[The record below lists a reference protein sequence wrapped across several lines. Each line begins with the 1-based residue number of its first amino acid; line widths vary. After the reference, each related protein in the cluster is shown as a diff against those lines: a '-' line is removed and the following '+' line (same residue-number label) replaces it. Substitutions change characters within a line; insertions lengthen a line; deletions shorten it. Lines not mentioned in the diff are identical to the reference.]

1 MTADEVWRLDRARLR
16 EVLTRWERQLPNRTR
31 RRAVEEFLMDLVLDP
46 LGRGL
51 QDGTSGVFAGIAGS
65 DVVVVYVPDP
75 ASRTV
80 FVVDINTG

>member
-1 MTADEVWRLDRARLR
+1 
-16 EVLTRWERQLPNRTR
+16 
-31 RRAVEEFLMDLVLDP
+31 MDLVLDP